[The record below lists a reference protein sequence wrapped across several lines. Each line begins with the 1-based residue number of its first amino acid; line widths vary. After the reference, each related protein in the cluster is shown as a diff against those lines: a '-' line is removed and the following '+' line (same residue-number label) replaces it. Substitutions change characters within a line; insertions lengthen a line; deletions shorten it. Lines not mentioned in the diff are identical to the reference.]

1 MRQMLPA
8 RVLKHLKQILTGYWN
23 ILMNN
28 VFQRRLIYC
37 IQMIFSLSCEE
48 PAVLLQKFDDF
59 VKKLP
64 GFESPPFRHK
74 RNLFCLPR
82 QKGFFLAFLVKKRAN
97 IGKIGLSGGRSA
109 VRKPFFS
116 LQDAKTVKNAVLP
129 AADLSRNASTTHQ
142 STVR

>member
-59 VKKLP
+59 VKKLRP
-64 GFESPPFRHK
+64 SANKETSFVYQGK
-74 RNLFCLPR
+74 RV
-82 QKGFFLAFLVKKRAN
+82 FFVT
-97 IGKIGLSGGRSA
+97 GL
-109 VRKPFFS
+109 
-116 LQDAKTVKNAVLP
+116 N
-129 AADLSRNASTTHQ
+129 
-142 STVR
+142 